1 MKPQYVY
8 TQNVEAKIAIS
19 KKEEEYPA
27 ALNGTK
33 HKILKTPEK
42 YLLKKVDAY
51 AAHCKIINK
60 NTEITMNF

>member
-1 MKPQYVY
+1 MKPQYVC

-27 ALNGTK
+27 ALKGTK

-42 YLLKKVDAY
+42 YLLKKVDEY

-60 NTEITMNF
+60 NPEITMNF

>member
-19 KKEEEYPA
+19 KKEEEYPS
-27 ALNGTK
+27 ALKGTK
-33 HKILKTPEK
+33 LKILKTPEK
-42 YLLKKVDAY
+42 YLLKKVNAY

-60 NTEITMNF
+60 NPEITMNF